1 MAQSTTGFGF
11 RSTMTV
17 GNTPATQGQSEYKIK
32 SGSAKGIFKNDPISI
47 EDSGGNQ
54 GYIQDAAFAAV
65 ADGGAGGQLFD
76 NTGGSDHSPLIGVF
90 NGAFFVATTTKK
102 PTFAN
107 SFVAATTFAVDY
119 NTGSN
124 DGLGFVIDNPFQEYV
139 IKADAAVTQ
148 AMYGDAGYNCTNQA
162 GDSTTVT
169 EGQSLV
175 KLNIAGGAANTKMVK
190 LVRSA
195 NDPEAKDHTV
205 AGANQIVIIAGK
217 SNLYN
222 GVL

>member
-32 SGSAKGIFKNDPISI
+32 SGSAKGIFKNDPVSI

-76 NTGGSDHSPLIGVF
+76 NSGGSDHSPLIGVF

-148 AMYGDAGYNCTNQA
+148 AMYGDAGYNCTDQA

-195 NDPEAKDHTV
+195 NDPEAKDHTA
-205 AGANQIVIIAGK
+205 AGANQIVVIAGK

>member
-90 NGAFFVATTTKK
+90 NGAFYVATTTKK

>member
-1 MAQSTTGFGF
+1 MANASTVGFGF
-11 RSTMTV
+11 RSTMAV

-32 SGSAKGIFKNDPISI
+32 SGTAKGIFKNDPVSI
-47 EDSGGNQ
+47 QDGAGDQ
-54 GYIQDAAFAAV
+54 GYLQDAAFQTTS
-65 ADGGAGGQLFD
+65 DTGAGGTTYD
-76 NTGGSDHSPLIGVF
+76 NSGHAPLIGVF
-90 NGAFFVATTTKK
+90 NGAFYVATTTKK

-107 SFVAATTFAVDY
+107 SFVAGTTFAVDY

-148 AMYGDAGYNCTNQA
+148 AMYGDAGYNCTDQA
-162 GDSTTVT
+162 GNSTTVT

-175 KLNIAGGAANTKMVK
+175 KLNIAGGAASTKMVK

-195 NDPEAKDHTV
+195 NAPENKDNTA
-205 AGANQIVIIAGK
+205 AGSNQIVIISGA

-222 GVL
+222 GDN

>member
-1 MAQSTTGFGF
+1 MANASTVGFGF

-32 SGSAKGIFKNDPISI
+32 SGTAKGIFKNDPVSI
-47 EDSGGNQ
+47 QDASGDQ
-54 GYIQDAAFAAV
+54 GFIQDAAFATTS
-65 ADGGAGGQLFD
+65 DTGSGGQSYD
-76 NTGGSDHSPLIGVF
+76 NSGHAPLIGVF
-90 NGAFFVATTTKK
+90 NGAFYVATTTKK

-107 SFVAATTFAVDY
+107 SFVGGTTFAVDY
-119 NTGSN
+119 NTGSS

-148 AMYGDAGYNCTNQA
+148 AMYGDAGYNCTDQA

-222 GVL
+222 GVF

>member
-1 MAQSTTGFGF
+1 MANASTVGFGF

-32 SGSAKGIFKNDPISI
+32 SGTAKGIFKNDPVSI
-47 EDSGGNQ
+47 QDASGDQ
-54 GYIQDAAFAAV
+54 GFIQDAAFATTS
-65 ADGGAGGQLFD
+65 DTGSGGQSYD
-76 NTGGSDHSPLIGVF
+76 NSGHAPLIGVF
-90 NGAFFVATTTKK
+90 NGAFYVATTTKK

-107 SFVAATTFAVDY
+107 SFVGGTTFAVDY
-119 NTGSN
+119 NTGSS

>member
-1 MAQSTTGFGF
+1 MANANSTGFGF

-32 SGSAKGIFKNDPISI
+32 SGTAKGIFKNDPVSI
-47 EDSGGNQ
+47 QDSSGDQ
-54 GYIQDAAFAAV
+54 GYLQDAAFNATS
-65 ADGGAGGQLFD
+65 DTGSGGQSFD
-76 NTGGSDHSPLIGVF
+76 NSGHAPLIGVF

-107 SFVAATTFAVDY
+107 SFVGGTTFATDY
-119 NTGSN
+119 NTGSA
-124 DGLGFVIDNPFQEYV
+124 DGLGFVIDNPSQEYV

-148 AMYGDAGYNCTNQA
+148 AMYGDAGYNCTNQD
-162 GDSTTVT
+162 GSTSQVT
-169 EGQSLV
+169 DGQSLV
-175 KLNIAGGAANTKMVK
+175 KLHISGGAASTKMVK

-195 NDPEAKDHTV
+195 NAPENKDNSV
-205 AGANQIVIIAGK
+205 ANSNQIVTISAA

-222 GVL
+222 GNN

>member
-90 NGAFFVATTTKK
+90 NGAFYVATTTKK

-162 GDSTTVT
+162 GNSTTVT

-175 KLNIAGGAANTKMVK
+175 KLNISGNAANTKMVK

-195 NDPEAKDHTV
+195 NDPEAKDNTIP
-205 AGANQIVIIAGK
+205 GANQIVIIAGK

>member
-1 MAQSTTGFGF
+1 MANAHSTGFGF

-32 SGSAKGIFKNDPISI
+32 SGTAKGIFKNDPVSI
-47 EDSGGNQ
+47 QDASGDQ
-54 GYIQDAAFAAV
+54 GYLQDAAFNATS
-65 ADGGAGGQLFD
+65 DTGSGGQSFD
-76 NTGGSDHSPLIGVF
+76 NSGHAPLIGVF

-107 SFVAATTFAVDY
+107 SFVGGTTFATDY
-119 NTGSN
+119 NTGSA
-124 DGLGFVIDNPFQEYV
+124 DGMGFVIDNPSQEYV

-148 AMYGDAGYNCTNQA
+148 AMYGDAGYNCTNQD
-162 GDSTTVT
+162 GTSTNVT
-169 EGQSLV
+169 DGQSLV
-175 KLNIAGGAANTKMVK
+175 KLHISGGAASTKMVK

-195 NDPEAKDHTV
+195 NAPENKDNT
-205 AGANQIVIIAGK
+205 AANSNQIVTISAA

-222 GVL
+222 GNN

>member
-1 MAQSTTGFGF
+1 MANAHSTGFGF

-32 SGSAKGIFKNDPISI
+32 SGTAKGIFKNDPVSI
-47 EDSGGNQ
+47 QDSSGDQ
-54 GYIQDAAFAAV
+54 GYLQDAAFNATS
-65 ADGGAGGQLFD
+65 DTGAGGQSFD
-76 NTGGSDHSPLIGVF
+76 NSGHAPLIGVF

-107 SFVAATTFAVDY
+107 SFVGGTTFATDY
-119 NTGSN
+119 NTGSA
-124 DGLGFVIDNPFQEYV
+124 DGLGFVIDNPSQEYV

-148 AMYGDAGYNCTNQA
+148 AMYGDAGYNCTNQD
-162 GDSTTVT
+162 GSTSQVT
-169 EGQSLV
+169 DGQSLV
-175 KLNIAGGAANTKMVK
+175 KLHISGGAASTKMVK

-195 NDPEAKDHTV
+195 NAPENKDNSV
-205 AGANQIVIIAGK
+205 ANSNQIVTISAA

-222 GVL
+222 GNN

>member
-1 MAQSTTGFGF
+1 MANASTVGFGF
-11 RSTMTV
+11 RSTMAV

-32 SGSAKGIFKNDPISI
+32 SGTAKGIFKNDPVSI
-47 EDSGGNQ
+47 QDASGDQ
-54 GYIQDAAFAAV
+54 GFIQDAAFQTTS
-65 ADGGAGGQLFD
+65 DTGAGGTTFD
-76 NTGGSDHSPLIGVF
+76 NSAHAPLIGVF
-90 NGAFFVATTTKK
+90 NGAFYVATTTKK

-107 SFVAATTFAVDY
+107 SFVAGTTFAVDY

-148 AMYGDAGYNCTNQA
+148 AMYGDAGYNCTDQA

-175 KLNIAGGAANTKMVK
+175 KLNIAGGAASTKMVK

-195 NDPEAKDHTV
+195 NAPENKDNTA
-205 AGANQIVIIAGK
+205 AGSNQIVIISGA

-222 GVL
+222 GDN

>member
-1 MAQSTTGFGF
+1 MANAHSTGFGF

-32 SGSAKGIFKNDPISI
+32 SGTAKGIFKNDPVSI
-47 EDSGGNQ
+47 QDSSGDQ
-54 GYIQDAAFAAV
+54 GYLQDAAFNATS
-65 ADGGAGGQLFD
+65 DTGSGGQSFD
-76 NTGGSDHSPLIGVF
+76 NSGHAPLIGVF

-107 SFVAATTFAVDY
+107 SFVGGTTFATDY
-119 NTGSN
+119 NTGSA
-124 DGLGFVIDNPFQEYV
+124 DGLGFVIDNPSQEYV

-148 AMYGDAGYNCTNQA
+148 AMYGDAGYNCTNQD
-162 GDSTTVT
+162 GSTSQVT
-169 EGQSLV
+169 DGQSLV
-175 KLNIAGGAANTKMVK
+175 KLHISGGAASTKMVK

-195 NDPEAKDHTV
+195 NAPENKDNSV
-205 AGANQIVIIAGK
+205 ANSNQIVTISAA

-222 GVL
+222 GNN

>member
-1 MAQSTTGFGF
+1 MANAHSTGFGF

-32 SGSAKGIFKNDPISI
+32 SGTAKGIFKNDPVSI
-47 EDSGGNQ
+47 QDSSGDQ
-54 GYIQDAAFAAV
+54 GYLQDAAFNATS
-65 ADGGAGGQLFD
+65 DTGSGGQSFD
-76 NTGGSDHSPLIGVF
+76 NSGHAPLIGVF

-107 SFVAATTFAVDY
+107 SFVGGTTFATDY
-119 NTGSN
+119 NTGSA
-124 DGLGFVIDNPFQEYV
+124 DGLGFVIDNPSQEYV

-148 AMYGDAGYNCTNQA
+148 AMYGDAGYNCTNQD
-162 GDSTTVT
+162 GTSSQVT
-169 EGQSLV
+169 DGQSLV
-175 KLNIAGGAANTKMVK
+175 KLHISGGAASTKMVK

-195 NDPEAKDHTV
+195 NAPENKDNSV
-205 AGANQIVIIAGK
+205 ANSNQIVTISAA

-222 GVL
+222 GNN

>member
-32 SGSAKGIFKNDPISI
+32 SGSAKGIFKNDPVSI

-90 NGAFFVATTTKK
+90 NGAFYVATTTKK

-162 GDSTTVT
+162 GNSTTVT

>member
-1 MAQSTTGFGF
+1 MANAHSTGFGF

-32 SGSAKGIFKNDPISI
+32 SGTAKGIFKNDPVSI
-47 EDSGGNQ
+47 QDSSGDQ
-54 GYIQDAAFAAV
+54 GYLQDAAFNATS
-65 ADGGAGGQLFD
+65 DTGAGGQSFD
-76 NTGGSDHSPLIGVF
+76 NSGHAPLIGVF

-107 SFVAATTFAVDY
+107 SFVGGTTFATDY
-119 NTGSN
+119 NTGSA
-124 DGLGFVIDNPFQEYV
+124 DGLGFVIDNPSQEYV

-148 AMYGDAGYNCTNQA
+148 AMYGDAGYNCTNQD
-162 GDSTTVT
+162 GTSSQVT
-169 EGQSLV
+169 DGQSLV
-175 KLNIAGGAANTKMVK
+175 KLHISGGAASTKMVK

-195 NDPEAKDHTV
+195 NAPENKDN
-205 AGANQIVIIAGK
+205 GAVNSNQIVVISGA

-222 GVL
+222 GDN

>member
-1 MAQSTTGFGF
+1 MANAHSTGFGF

-32 SGSAKGIFKNDPISI
+32 SGTAKGIFKNDPVSI
-47 EDSGGNQ
+47 QDSSGDQ
-54 GYIQDAAFAAV
+54 GYLQDAAFNATS
-65 ADGGAGGQLFD
+65 DTGSGGQSFD
-76 NTGGSDHSPLIGVF
+76 NSGHAPLIGVF

-107 SFVAATTFAVDY
+107 SFVGGTTFATDY
-119 NTGSN
+119 NTGSA
-124 DGLGFVIDNPFQEYV
+124 DGLGFVIDNPSQEYV

-148 AMYGDAGYNCTNQA
+148 AMYGDAGYNCTNQD
-162 GDSTTVT
+162 GTSTNVT
-169 EGQSLV
+169 DGQSLV
-175 KLNIAGGAANTKMVK
+175 KLHISGGAASTKMVK

-195 NDPEAKDHTV
+195 NAPENKDNSV
-205 AGANQIVIIAGK
+205 AGSNQIVTISAA

-222 GVL
+222 GNN

>member
-32 SGSAKGIFKNDPISI
+32 SGSAKGIFKNDPVSI

-76 NTGGSDHSPLIGVF
+76 NSGGSDHSPLIGVF

-195 NDPEAKDHTV
+195 NDPEAKDNTT
-205 AGANQIVIIAGK
+205 AGANQIVVIAGK

>member
-1 MAQSTTGFGF
+1 MANASTVGFGF

-32 SGSAKGIFKNDPISI
+32 SGTAKGIFKNDPVSI
-47 EDSGGNQ
+47 QDASGDQ
-54 GYIQDAAFAAV
+54 GFIQDAAFATTS
-65 ADGGAGGQLFD
+65 DTGSGGQSYD
-76 NTGGSDHSPLIGVF
+76 NSGHAPLIGVF
-90 NGAFFVATTTKK
+90 NGAFYVATTTKK

-107 SFVAATTFAVDY
+107 SFVGGTTFAVDY

>member
-1 MAQSTTGFGF
+1 MANASTVGFGF
-11 RSTMTV
+11 RSTMAV

-32 SGSAKGIFKNDPISI
+32 SGTAKGIFKNDPVSI
-47 EDSGGNQ
+47 QDGSGDQ
-54 GYIQDAAFAAV
+54 GYLQDAAFQTTS
-65 ADGGAGGQLFD
+65 DTGAGGTTYD
-76 NTGGSDHSPLIGVF
+76 NSGHAPLIGVF
-90 NGAFFVATTTKK
+90 NGAFYVATTTKK

-107 SFVAATTFAVDY
+107 SFVAGTTFAVDY

-148 AMYGDAGYNCTNQA
+148 AMYGDAGYNCTDQA

-175 KLNIAGGAANTKMVK
+175 KLNIAGGAASTKMVK

-195 NDPEAKDHTV
+195 NAPENKDNTA
-205 AGANQIVIIAGK
+205 AGSNQIVIISGA

-222 GVL
+222 GDN

>member
-1 MAQSTTGFGF
+1 MANASTTGFGF

-32 SGSAKGIFKNDPISI
+32 SGTAKGIFKNDPVSI
-47 EDSGGNQ
+47 QDSSGDQ
-54 GYIQDAAFAAV
+54 GYLQDAAFNATS
-65 ADGGAGGQLFD
+65 DTGSGGQSFD
-76 NTGGSDHSPLIGVF
+76 NSGHAPLIGVF

-107 SFVAATTFAVDY
+107 SFVGGTTFATDY
-119 NTGSN
+119 NTGSA
-124 DGLGFVIDNPFQEYV
+124 DGLGFVIDNPSQEYV

-148 AMYGDAGYNCTNQA
+148 AMYGDAGYNCTNQD
-162 GDSTTVT
+162 GSTSQVT
-169 EGQSLV
+169 DGQSLV
-175 KLNIAGGAANTKMVK
+175 KLHISGGAASTKMVK

-195 NDPEAKDHTV
+195 NAPENKDNSV
-205 AGANQIVIIAGK
+205 ANSNQIVTISAA

-222 GVL
+222 GNN

>member
-1 MAQSTTGFGF
+1 MANASSTGFGF

-32 SGSAKGIFKNDPISI
+32 SGTAKGIFKNDPVSI
-47 EDSGGNQ
+47 QDASGDQ
-54 GYIQDAAFAAV
+54 GYLQDAAFATTS
-65 ADGGAGGQLFD
+65 DTGSGGQSFD
-76 NTGGSDHSPLIGVF
+76 NSGHAPLLGVF

-107 SFVAATTFAVDY
+107 SFVGGTTFAVDY
-119 NTGSN
+119 NTGSA
-124 DGLGFVIDNPFQEYV
+124 DGLGFVIDNPSQEYV

-148 AMYGDAGYNCTNQA
+148 AMYGDAGYNCTNQD
-162 GDSTTVT
+162 GTSTNVT
-169 EGQSLV
+169 DGQSLV
-175 KLNIAGGAANTKMVK
+175 KLHISGGAASTKMVK

-195 NDPEAKDHTV
+195 NAPENNDNTA
-205 AGANQIVIIAGK
+205 ANSNQIVTISAA

-222 GVL
+222 GNN

>member
-1 MAQSTTGFGF
+1 MANASTVGFGF
-11 RSTMTV
+11 RSTMAV

-32 SGSAKGIFKNDPISI
+32 SGTAKGIFKNDPVSI
-47 EDSGGNQ
+47 QDASGDQ
-54 GYIQDAAFAAV
+54 GFIQDAAFQTTS
-65 ADGGAGGQLFD
+65 DTGAGGTTFD
-76 NTGGSDHSPLIGVF
+76 NSAHAPLIGVF
-90 NGAFFVATTTKK
+90 NGAFYVATTTKK

-107 SFVAATTFAVDY
+107 SFVAGTTFAVDY
-119 NTGSN
+119 NTGSS

-148 AMYGDAGYNCTNQA
+148 AMYGDAGYNCTDQA

-175 KLNIAGGAANTKMVK
+175 KLNIAGGAASTKMVK

-195 NDPEAKDHTV
+195 NAPENKDNTA
-205 AGANQIVIIAGK
+205 AGSNQIVIISGA

-222 GVL
+222 GDN

>member
-90 NGAFFVATTTKK
+90 NGAFYVATTTKK

-162 GDSTTVT
+162 GNSTTVT

>member
-76 NTGGSDHSPLIGVF
+76 NSGGSDHSPLIGVF

-195 NDPEAKDHTV
+195 NDPEAKDNTA
-205 AGANQIVIIAGK
+205 AGANQIVVIAGK

>member
-1 MAQSTTGFGF
+1 MANASSTGFGF

-32 SGSAKGIFKNDPISI
+32 SGTAKGIFKNDPVSLQ
-47 EDSGGNQ
+47 DASGDQ
-54 GYIQDAAFAAV
+54 GYLQDAAFNATS
-65 ADGGAGGQLFD
+65 DTGSGGQSFD
-76 NTGGSDHSPLIGVF
+76 NSGHAPLIGVF

-107 SFVAATTFAVDY
+107 SFVGGTTFATDY
-119 NTGSN
+119 NTGSA
-124 DGLGFVIDNPFQEYV
+124 DGLGFVIDNPSQEYV

-148 AMYGDAGYNCTNQA
+148 AMYGDAGYNCTNQD
-162 GDSTTVT
+162 GSTSQVT
-169 EGQSLV
+169 DGQSLV
-175 KLNIAGGAANTKMVK
+175 KLHISGGAASTKMVK

-195 NDPEAKDHTV
+195 NAPENKDNSV
-205 AGANQIVIIAGK
+205 ANSNQIVTISAA

-222 GVL
+222 GNN

>member
-32 SGSAKGIFKNDPISI
+32 SGSAKGIFKNDPVSI

-90 NGAFFVATTTKK
+90 NGAFYVATTTKK

-119 NTGSN
+119 NTGSS

-195 NDPEAKDHTV
+195 NDPEAKDNTA
-205 AGANQIVIIAGK
+205 AGANQIVVIAGK

>member
-90 NGAFFVATTTKK
+90 NGAFYVATTTKK

-162 GDSTTVT
+162 GNSTTVT

-175 KLNIAGGAANTKMVK
+175 KLNISGNAANTKMVK

-195 NDPEAKDHTV
+195 NDPEAKDNTV

>member
-1 MAQSTTGFGF
+1 MANASTVGFGF
-11 RSTMTV
+11 RSTMAV

-32 SGSAKGIFKNDPISI
+32 SGTAKGIFKNDPVSI
-47 EDSGGNQ
+47 QDGSGDQ
-54 GYIQDAAFAAV
+54 GFIQDAAFQTTS
-65 ADGGAGGQLFD
+65 DTGAGGTTYD
-76 NTGGSDHSPLIGVF
+76 NSGHAPLIGVF
-90 NGAFFVATTTKK
+90 NGAFYVATTTKK

-107 SFVAATTFAVDY
+107 SFVAGTTFAVDY

-148 AMYGDAGYNCTNQA
+148 AMYGDAGYNCTDQA

-175 KLNIAGGAANTKMVK
+175 KLNIAGGAASTKMVK

-195 NDPEAKDHTV
+195 NAPENKDNTA
-205 AGANQIVIIAGK
+205 AGSNQIVIISGA

-222 GVL
+222 GDN

>member
-90 NGAFFVATTTKK
+90 NGAFYVATTTKK

-148 AMYGDAGYNCTNQA
+148 AMYGDAGYNCTNQV
-162 GDSTTVT
+162 GNSTTVT